1 MTRKRTESASP
12 EGPKARK
19 TGPKSPGLTGSGGA
33 LRFPANRGA
42 PLGSAYP
49 RGKAMKIRNSLKTLR
64 GRHRN
69 NRLVRRKGRI
79 YIINK
84 TNPRFKAR
92 QG

>member
-1 MTRKRTESASP
+1 MMTGSALP
-12 EGPKARK
+12 EGWN
-19 TGPKSPGLTGSGGA
+19 GPVLRQKKPGLTGSGEA
-33 LRFPANRGA
+33 LRFPPNRGA

-49 RGKAMKIRNSLKTLR
+49 RGKAMKIRNSLKSLR

-69 NRLVRRKGRI
+69 NRVVRRKGRI